1 MKNEKLQMK
10 NKTWRKVKLGEI
22 LEITSSK
29 RIFMSEYKKS
39 GIPFYRGKEIIEKYN
54 GAKEVSMPLY
64 ISKEKFSEIKHKFGA
79 PKENDILLTSVG
91 TLGIPYLIKRG
102 ERFYFKDGNL
112 TWFRNYS
119 DDTDPKFIYY
129 WLTSRV
135 GKNSIL
141 ASSIGSSQQALTI
154 DGLKKVEINLPRS
167 RSDQKRI
174 ADILSAFDDKIE
186 LNNKISKNLEQTAQA
201 IFKEWFVKF
210 KFPGHE
216 KVKMVDL
223 PAEASAQASS
233 ELGKI
238 PEGWGVKKIKD
249 VCNQI
254 VNGGTPRREITEYWA
269 NGTIPWVTTSE
280 LQDRVILNT
289 NEKISKFGHKNSSTK
304 LLPKNTI
311 IIALYASP
319 TLGRLGL
326 LKIEATTNQACSALV
341 ASKRTGY
348 GYLFYWLLSQRE
360 YLQGLA
366 VGAAQQNINQEVI
379 RELNIIVPDEGILGK
394 FQEVIS
400 GVFDSL
406 TNTARENQ
414 KLAALRDL
422 LLPKLMSGEI
432 RV

>member
-1 MKNEKLQMK
+1 L
-10 NKTWRKVKLGEI
+10 
-22 LEITSSK
+22 
-29 RIFMSEYKKS
+29 RIFF
-39 GIPFYRGKEIIEKYN
+39 P
-54 GAKEVSMPLY
+54 
-64 ISKEKFSEIKHKFGA
+64 
-79 PKENDILLTSVG
+79 
-91 TLGIPYLIKRG
+91 
-102 ERFYFKDGNL
+102 
-112 TWFRNYS
+112 
-119 DDTDPKFIYY
+119 
-129 WLTSRV
+129 
-135 GKNSIL
+135 
-141 ASSIGSSQQALTI
+141 Q
-154 DGLKKVEINLPRS
+154 
-167 RSDQKRI
+167 
-174 ADILSAFDDKIE
+174 
-186 LNNKISKNLEQTAQA
+186 
-201 IFKEWFVKF
+201 WFVKF

>member
-174 ADILSAFDDKIE
+174 ADILSA
-186 LNNKISKNLEQTAQA
+186 
-201 IFKEWFVKF
+201 
-210 KFPGHE
+210 
-216 KVKMVDL
+216 MV
-223 PAEASAQASS
+223 
-233 ELGKI
+233 
-238 PEGWGVKKIKD
+238 
-249 VCNQI
+249 C
-254 VNGGTPRREITEYWA
+254 
-269 NGTIPWVTTSE
+269 
-280 LQDRVILNT
+280 
-289 NEKISKFGHKNSSTK
+289 
-304 LLPKNTI
+304 
-311 IIALYASP
+311 
-319 TLGRLGL
+319 
-326 LKIEATTNQACSALV
+326 
-341 ASKRTGY
+341 
-348 GYLFYWLLSQRE
+348 
-360 YLQGLA
+360 
-366 VGAAQQNINQEVI
+366 
-379 RELNIIVPDEGILGK
+379 
-394 FQEVIS
+394 
-400 GVFDSL
+400 
-406 TNTARENQ
+406 
-414 KLAALRDL
+414 
-422 LLPKLMSGEI
+422 
-432 RV
+432 